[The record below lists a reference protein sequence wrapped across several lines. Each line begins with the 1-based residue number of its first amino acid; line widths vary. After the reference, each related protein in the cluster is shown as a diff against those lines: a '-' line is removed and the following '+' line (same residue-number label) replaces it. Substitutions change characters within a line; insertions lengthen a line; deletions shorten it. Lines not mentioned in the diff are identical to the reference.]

1 MWLGDYLKPAINLL
15 LKEYKEN
22 RTDNQP
28 FQKKIMVLHWSPSEI
43 IKSNVQ
49 YEMITMPR
57 CEDMNAINVTCK
69 YELTPLLKYYSN
81 SVTEAPAIHDA
92 TLYVHFTD
100 ADLDSMF
107 QQYDEK
113 TNSTQ
118 AMSLKDII
126 QNSYTNLK
134 LDTMKTVY
142 NDIACNWIKTNEKMY
157 SSWNVDKRAD
167 EIIIGGIFPI
177 TGEKASYTG
186 KLYCIFLNFYF
197 MVQFLVLSKSK

>member
-15 LKEYKEN
+15 LKEYKEK
-22 RTDNQP
+22 REINQN
-28 FQKKIMVLHWSPSEI
+28 FQKKIMVLHWSPSEL
-43 IKSNVQ
+43 IKSNVL

-57 CEDMNAINVTCK
+57 CEDMNTTNVTCK

-81 SVTEAPAIHDA
+81 SVKEAPAILDA
-92 TLYVHFTD
+92 TLNVYFTD
-100 ADLDSMF
+100 ADLHNMF

-118 AMSLKDII
+118 AMTLKDII
-126 QNSYTNLK
+126 QNNYRNLR
-134 LDTMKTVY
+134 LETMTSVY
-142 NDIACNWIKTNEKMY
+142 NDIACSWIKANEEMY
-157 SSWNVDKRAD
+157 SKWNVDKRAD

-186 KLYCIFLNFYF
+186 NLE
-197 MVQFLVLSKSK
+197 M